1 MRIDIEHTARG
12 KLSFLKLSHKGKE
25 LIWNA
30 STYDRTNFADIDS
43 LFKEINSYFAYLPD
57 EAQDAIWSVYEDSW
71 EILETTNDPNRLHQK
86 LQKEVKKLYEYIKFE
101 DLKRWSLL
109 YANIA
114 LPTNLKNDY
123 GPGDVKQ
130 RTKDKTYLRDDYYDL
145 AVLTIMLRPMVPI
158 FGQYIKQVGKE
169 VGTNFK
175 EHVALGLLSK
185 SGMLSSPVV
194 QRLRTYVEATV
205 KAEEHRDSAVLGGL
219 GSAEL
224 PDWLLSKAIVRRVT
238 LGEINNPGNSIIS
251 NVYHTIDQLVN
262 SMDRN
267 FSGRVNPKKPYTGGN
282 EEDNVSVA
290 ENYKVKQE
298 ISDGDL
304 CVLSVY
310 TQQMYDMVGRVD
322 PTVDQ
327 ELLNICA
334 ANANQYPR
342 LKISQHHITL
352 CQWVLA
358 TAISPRGIPSLNKPS
373 LLRSIA
379 ATQSLLWHWDFKE
392 LAVLMFAEEVVYE
405 EVGIYGAADD
415 STNKLSMEYVRILT
429 EKYPHYQRQGG
440 KDRKQQPRQVN
451 VACKAIDKLSK
462 ELVANEW
469 HLCGPER
476 LLNELEYPGS
486 DVPFIVPS
494 DIRTQLADL
503 IIKITP

>member
-1 MRIDIEHTARG
+1 MRIDIEHPDRG
-12 KLSFLKLSHKGKE
+12 KLSLLRLSHKNME
-25 LIWNA
+25 QIWNV
-30 STYDRTNFADIDS
+30 STYDRTNFADLQS
-43 LFKEINSYFAYLPD
+43 LFKEINDFFAYLP
-57 EAQDAIWSVYEDSW
+57 ESSQDIIWSVYANAWD
-71 EILETTNDPNRLHQK
+71 IFETTNDPNRLHQK
-86 LQKEVKKLYEYIKFE
+86 LQKEVRRLYEVIKFD

-114 LPTNLKNDY
+114 MPSNLKNDY
-123 GPGDVKQ
+123 GPGEVKQ

-175 EHVALGLLSK
+175 EHVALGLLSR
-185 SGMLSSPVV
+185 SGLLSSPVV

-219 GSAEL
+219 GTAEL

-238 LGEINNPGNSIIS
+238 LGEINNPNNSIIS

-304 CVLSVY
+304 CMLSVY

-322 PTVDQ
+322 PTINMDLVDQ
-327 ELLNICA
+327 CA
-334 ANANQYPR
+334 SNVARYPR

-352 CQWVLA
+352 CQWTLA
-358 TAISPRGIPSLNKPS
+358 VAISPRGIPSLNKPS
-373 LLRSIA
+373 LLRALA
-379 ATQSLLWHWDFKE
+379 ATQALLWHWGFKE
-392 LAVLMFAEEVVYE
+392 LAALMFAEEIIYE
-405 EVGIYGAADD
+405 EVGIYGVGDD

-440 KDRKQQPRQVN
+440 RDRKQQPRQVN

-462 ELVANEW
+462 EMVANEW
-469 HLCGPER
+469 RLCGPSKLVE
-476 LLNELEYPGS
+476 EIGYPGNA
-486 DVPFIVPS
+486 PFIIPS